1 MFKKIGIAIIIASL
15 FLIVFGATCLI
26 MAIMA

>member
-15 FLIVFGATCLI
+15 FLIVFGTTCLI